1 MRAIIPENKVL
12 PPMERYE
19 GLTDPIKH
27 LRSFVDAMAVY
38 SSDELVW
45 CRVFSL
51 SLKGEA
57 LDWFHS
63 LLPRSIDGFATLRQL
78 FSQQYVSNR
87 TPGVTY
93 TTLVRMR
100 QGREESL
107 KTFMDRFNRTAQQVR
122 NADQRMIVS
131 ALTTALQPGPFVD
144 YLYAEEPQTMDEL
157 QNRLASFIRVEEG
170 RSHQRGREE
179 GESTSRIEKERRG
192 EKRPF
197 GRVEQGSSFRGE
209 GRFKIP
215 QYIHYTPLNAPRTK
229 VMEEADESKY
239 CRYHQN
245 RGHTTEDC
253 KTLKD
258 KLESLVQQG
267 HLRQFVRRGGS
278 SGNSDVVTNTPHQRQ
293 KHEGGSRRSQ
303 SKSRDRTVRGVINTI
318 SGGFAGEGPTVA
330 ARKRHLR
337 SLHHVNRAGITKK
350 SMPVISFSD
359 VDFHASD
366 PEQDD
371 PMVITAMIARYQVGK
386 ILVDQGSSANI
397 LYWKTF

>member
-215 QYIHYTPLNAPRTK
+215 Q
-229 VMEEADESKY
+229 
-239 CRYHQN
+239 
-245 RGHTTEDC
+245 
-253 KTLKD
+253 
-258 KLESLVQQG
+258 
-267 HLRQFVRRGGS
+267 
-278 SGNSDVVTNTPHQRQ
+278 
-293 KHEGGSRRSQ
+293 
-303 SKSRDRTVRGVINTI
+303 
-318 SGGFAGEGPTVA
+318 
-330 ARKRHLR
+330 
-337 SLHHVNRAGITKK
+337 
-350 SMPVISFSD
+350 
-359 VDFHASD
+359 
-366 PEQDD
+366 
-371 PMVITAMIARYQVGK
+371 
-386 ILVDQGSSANI
+386 
-397 LYWKTF
+397 